1 VPDPLTGVRV
11 VTLAVNLP
19 GPLAAMRPSA
29 LRRLRR
35 DRDLP
40 TQLSHIEI
48 VGHDGALEEQPGH
61 DLTYQ
66 ATCGTLQPP
75 RMPTAPIVDMLATY
89 ANHYRRPPRPVP
101 PEGGV
106 LQRKLANEE
115 SVSLELFRPAL
126 RLARHRNLLG
136 PGGPE
141 LTERR
146 TAFVE
151 EVRAVTRRLAVI
163 ADIARSKGETR

>member
-1 VPDPLTGVRV
+1 
-11 VTLAVNLP
+11 
-19 GPLAAMRPSA
+19 
-29 LRRLRR
+29 
-35 DRDLP
+35 
-40 TQLSHIEI
+40 
-48 VGHDGALEEQPGH
+48 
-61 DLTYQ
+61 
-66 ATCGTLQPP
+66 
-75 RMPTAPIVDMLATY
+75 MPTAPIVDMLATY

-101 PEGGV
+101 PEGV